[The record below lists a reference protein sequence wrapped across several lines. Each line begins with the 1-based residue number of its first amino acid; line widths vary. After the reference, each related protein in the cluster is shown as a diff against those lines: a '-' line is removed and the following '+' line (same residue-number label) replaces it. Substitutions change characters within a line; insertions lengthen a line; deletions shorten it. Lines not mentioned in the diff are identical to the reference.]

1 VSTSDDPLVAAF
13 VGALAEPAGIVPA
26 GWAED
31 YAVELAA
38 IARRVLGEKGSCISP
53 PASDHEAMPST
64 VNQEYDLPDGA
75 KLTLTWEADRPATED
90 ELSLLARIARMIEGR
105 PERARRER

>member
-1 VSTSDDPLVAAF
+1 
-13 VGALAEPAGIVPA
+13 
-26 GWAED
+26 
-31 YAVELAA
+31 
-38 IARRVLGEKGSCISP
+38 
-53 PASDHEAMPST
+53 MPST
-64 VNQEYDLPDGA
+64 LHQEYDLPDGA